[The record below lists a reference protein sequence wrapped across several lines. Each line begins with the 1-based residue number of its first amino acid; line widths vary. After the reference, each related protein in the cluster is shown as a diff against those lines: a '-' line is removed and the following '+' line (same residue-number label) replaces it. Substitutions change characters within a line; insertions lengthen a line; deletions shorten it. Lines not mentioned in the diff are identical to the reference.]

1 MGENNAARGKS
12 KNGGKAVLNRLL
24 KNKHQ
29 ALSQGARSFAKRS
42 LRGGR

>member
-12 KNGGKAVLNRLL
+12 KKGGEAVVNGLL
-24 KNKHQ
+24 KNKHP
-29 ALSQGARSFAKRS
+29 ALSQGARSLAKRS